1 MTKPADALIHQFG
14 KASADRIAIHSDCG
28 PHLDFYIQT
37 IKQYSC
43 LAGLALNPAQ
53 DIQSHSELLKLV
65 DYVLIMTVN
74 PGFGGQKML
83 AYTIHKVAQLR
94 QLFPQL
100 PIMVDGGIHL
110 ENIHLLIDAG
120 ATDFVIGTAMFQA
133 NDFPK
138 CIDTYLKALQG
149 A

>member
-1 MTKPADALIHQFG
+1 
-14 KASADRIAIHSDCG
+14 
-28 PHLDFYIQT
+28 
-37 IKQYSC
+37 
-43 LAGLALNPAQ
+43 
-53 DIQSHSELLKLV
+53 
-65 DYVLIMTVN
+65 MTVN